1 MLDALTGLTTRRPW
15 WVLFAALLAVV
26 GAVVLG
32 SGVADRL
39 RAGQGTEDPLSESAL
54 AGDVL
59 EEHFPDSRPNLI

>member
-39 RAGQGTEDPLSESAL
+39 RAGQGTEDPSPSPPWRATSWRSTSPT
-54 AGDVL
+54 AG
-59 EEHFPDSRPNLI
+59 PT